1 MNKPLGRKTYG
12 SIPHIQGSHA
22 CTPGDHYIEAGQS
35 AIATTAVRDRDDVV
49 IVQEKLDGSCVG
61 VALEDGVLIPL
72 GRAGYPAVSSPHLQ
86 HTMFHDWVR
95 LNEDR
100 FRAVLS
106 NGERLV
112 GEWLAQA
119 HGTRY
124 DLDGREPFVPF
135 DLMVGMDREV
145 WGHFIVRIREG
156 EFAMPPTVSL
166 GRPCSVK
173 RAFEILGDRGHYG
186 AIDKPEGC
194 IWRVER
200 HDCVDFM
207 CKFVRPDYVAGQYL
221 FDETPVWNW
230 QP

>member
-1 MNKPLGRKTYG
+1 M
-12 SIPHIQGSHA
+12 
-22 CTPGDHYIEAGQS
+22 PGDHYITAGQS
-35 AIATTAVRDRDDVV
+35 AIATEKVRDSDDVV

-61 VALEDGVLIPL
+61 IALEDGVLIPL
-72 GRAGYPAVSSPHLQ
+72 GRAGYLAISSPHRQ
-86 HTMFHDWVR
+86 HAMFHDWVR

-106 NGERLV
+106 DGERLV

-135 DLMVGMDREV
+135 DLMVGTTREV
-145 WGHFIVRIREG
+145 WANFIERMCMGKFSV
-156 EFAMPPTVSL
+156 PPTVSL
-166 GRPCSVK
+166 GQPCSVS
-173 RAFEILGDRGHYG
+173 RAFEILGNHGQYG

-200 HDCVDFM
+200 NGHVDFL
-207 CKFVRPDYVAGQYL
+207 CKFVREDYVAGQYL
-221 FDETPVWNW
+221 FNETPVWNW
-230 QP
+230 KP